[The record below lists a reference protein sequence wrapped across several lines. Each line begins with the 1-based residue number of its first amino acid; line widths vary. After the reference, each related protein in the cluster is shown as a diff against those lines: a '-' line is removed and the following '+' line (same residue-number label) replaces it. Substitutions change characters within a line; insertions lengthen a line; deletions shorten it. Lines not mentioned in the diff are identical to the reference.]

1 MDIILPNI
9 GETVDEGKVIK
20 WLKQVGDQVA
30 DGDVVCEV
38 ETDKSTMDVP
48 TTIAGT
54 IKEIK
59 VKEELGNDELIINK
73 IIQFPKILQR
83 PIIIN
88 NGKAVIGRPP
98 EKILE
103 ISSPS
108 CQIHKRGALLH
119 SISEP

>member
-38 ETDKSTMDVP
+38 ETDKSTMEVP

-59 VKEELGNDELIINK
+59 VKEGEIVPVGS
-73 IIQFPKILQR
+73 ILA
-83 PIIIN
+83 I
-88 NGKAVIGRPP
+88 V
-98 EKILE
+98 E
-103 ISSPS
+103 
-108 CQIHKRGALLH
+108 
-119 SISEP
+119 

>member
-1 MDIILPNI
+1 MEIILPNI
-9 GETVDEGKVIK
+9 GETVDEGKVLK

-59 VKEELGNDELIINK
+59 VKEGEIVPVGS
-73 IIQFPKILQR
+73 ILA
-83 PIIIN
+83 I
-88 NGKAVIGRPP
+88 V
-98 EKILE
+98 E
-103 ISSPS
+103 
-108 CQIHKRGALLH
+108 
-119 SISEP
+119 

>member
-30 DGDVVCEV
+30 EGDVVCEV

-59 VKEELGNDELIINK
+59 VKEGEIVPVGS
-73 IIQFPKILQR
+73 ILA
-83 PIIIN
+83 I
-88 NGKAVIGRPP
+88 V
-98 EKILE
+98 E
-103 ISSPS
+103 
-108 CQIHKRGALLH
+108 
-119 SISEP
+119 

>member
-20 WLKQVGDQVA
+20 WLKQVGDQVT

-38 ETDKSTMDVP
+38 ETDKSTMEVP

-59 VKEELGNDELIINK
+59 VKHAQIVHFGS
-73 IIQFPKILQR
+73 ILA
-83 PIIIN
+83 I
-88 NGKAVIGRPP
+88 V
-98 EKILE
+98 E
-103 ISSPS
+103 
-108 CQIHKRGALLH
+108 
-119 SISEP
+119 

>member
-20 WLKQVGDQVA
+20 WLKQVGDQVT

-38 ETDKSTMDVP
+38 ETDKSTMEVP

-59 VKEELGNDELIINK
+59 VKEGEIVPVGS
-73 IIQFPKILQR
+73 ILA
-83 PIIIN
+83 I
-88 NGKAVIGRPP
+88 V
-98 EKILE
+98 E
-103 ISSPS
+103 
-108 CQIHKRGALLH
+108 
-119 SISEP
+119 

>member
-59 VKEELGNDELIINK
+59 VKECEIVPVGS
-73 IIQFPKILQR
+73 ILA
-83 PIIIN
+83 I
-88 NGKAVIGRPP
+88 V
-98 EKILE
+98 E
-103 ISSPS
+103 
-108 CQIHKRGALLH
+108 
-119 SISEP
+119 

>member
-1 MDIILPNI
+1 MDIILPDI

-59 VKEELGNDELIINK
+59 VKEGEIVPVGS
-73 IIQFPKILQR
+73 ILA
-83 PIIIN
+83 I
-88 NGKAVIGRPP
+88 V
-98 EKILE
+98 E
-103 ISSPS
+103 
-108 CQIHKRGALLH
+108 
-119 SISEP
+119 

>member
-59 VKEELGNDELIINK
+59 VKEGEIVPVGS
-73 IIQFPKILQR
+73 ILA
-83 PIIIN
+83 I
-88 NGKAVIGRPP
+88 V
-98 EKILE
+98 E
-103 ISSPS
+103 
-108 CQIHKRGALLH
+108 
-119 SISEP
+119 

>member
-1 MDIILPNI
+1 MEIILPNI

-38 ETDKSTMDVP
+38 ETDKSTMEVP

-59 VKEELGNDELIINK
+59 VKEGEIVPVGS
-73 IIQFPKILQR
+73 ILA
-83 PIIIN
+83 I
-88 NGKAVIGRPP
+88 V
-98 EKILE
+98 E
-103 ISSPS
+103 
-108 CQIHKRGALLH
+108 
-119 SISEP
+119 